1 MRAGG
6 EWLENVR
13 MPRILY
19 VVELVLAYN
28 LAFNIYKFSTLSYGL
43 DLSTFS
49 SSVKYLYILISTV
62 VSSEMTILTMV
73 RLSSAHR
80 RFWRLAVKTMIIQSF
95 IVLLNGI
102 VFGNWASNPLIQ
114 SEIPLVFVY
123 ILCIV
128 ILFLPKVRRF
138 YTPPMVRTPEIKRW
152 IPFIAI
158 DRTKEHRHRYI
169 FEYDKEKTDP

>member
-1 MRAGG
+1 
-6 EWLENVR
+6 
-13 MPRILY
+13 
-19 VVELVLAYN
+19 
-28 LAFNIYKFSTLSYGL
+28 
-43 DLSTFS
+43 
-49 SSVKYLYILISTV
+49 
-62 VSSEMTILTMV
+62 
-73 RLSSAHR
+73 
-80 RFWRLAVKTMIIQSF
+80 MIIQSF

-169 FEYDKEKTDP
+169 FEYDKEKTDS